1 MQIRYNHPAE
11 LLLRESFRHRINA
24 AKRHIRAE
32 SLPAAG
38 SKGTPFMNRAA
49 ARFSLRSGR
58 AASKGGAFPE
68 SFRIARAPSSTS
80 SPRAQL
86 VRRDERKS
94 SPNFVQLVL
103 VPYQFCT
110 NAQLFPPPL
119 RATLERK
126 LNYEASHTI
135 TAFWAAPEPAG
146 AHRGRI
152 SVLECRLSACNLCI
166 INR

>member
-1 MQIRYNHPAE
+1 MQIRPNHPAE

-32 SLPAAG
+32 GLPAAG

-80 SPRAQL
+80 RPRAKL
-86 VRRDERKS
+86 VRRNQRKS

-103 VPYQFCT
+103 VLYQFCT
-110 NAQLFPPPL
+110 NAQLFPPSL

-126 LNYEASHTI
+126 LNYETSHTI

-152 SVLECRLSACNLCI
+152 SVLECRLSVCNLCI